1 MEWTRNGPVP
11 TIFDLPF
18 LKLGQILV
26 SPDYI
31 LSFQPPLLTAA
42 LAPSFTFGSASY
54 ALLGMSLLL
63 TLSGAF
69 GTMLWPYAYIGVETK
84 QSFFV
89 LLAGYLALANG
100 KLRTWPRL
108 LLFAATCGCAISM
121 KSVGIVLW
129 PAIAYLIY
137 VQFRG
142 GLRSHRR
149 QIFAIVVVIGTIWAL
164 GALGRHFYWAP
175 KFGSATAFRFWLTDS
190 AFQVFSNIIGV
201 FGSPTKGLFVY
212 APVLLA
218 SIYAVPRAF
227 RVQRE
232 TVIYAVLVTL
242 CYLGLISL
250 LRSPT
255 DDLWGC
261 RYMHVAI
268 APLILCIGV
277 AWPRFRW
284 RREGALVPLV
294 LVGLVISFLG
304 AFYYYGVMD
313 YAMRDA
319 GQNTLEWITGDSVWN
334 HIMLNARLFG
344 VWFHG
349 GTAPVMWTPAHIWV
363 WEPTAD
369 ALPWK
374 SINLR
379 QYCQP
384 QSFVVRFWDVPK
396 SGVVLVIFLV
406 YVGSLVVGLLSL
418 TWVVLRTIKHPQVAD
433 VEDLTVVGNHT
444 HTS

>member
-1 MEWTRNGPVP
+1 MPKNLTEARKTAILLFVGLSGCYLSLSPSSIGGQGYTDEDIQSGLRVLAVAKAWLRGLPKPAMEWTRNGPMP

-26 SPDYI
+26 SPDFI

-42 LAPSFTFGSASY
+42 LATILYLWLRKLCSPS
-54 ALLGMSLLL
+54 MSLLL

-149 QIFAIVVVIGTIWAL
+149 QIFAMVVVIGTIWAL

-175 KFGSATAFRFWLTDS
+175 KFGSATAFRFWLTSS

-212 APVLLA
+212 SPLLLA
-218 SIYAVPRAF
+218 GIYAVPRAF

-232 TVIYAVLVTL
+232 IVIYAVLVTL

-268 APLILCIGV
+268 APLILCIGA
-277 AWPRFRW
+277 AWPHFRW

-294 LVGLVISFLG
+294 LVGLVISFW
-304 AFYYYGVMD
+304 APS
-313 YAMRDA
+313 
-319 GQNTLEWITGDSVWN
+319 IT
-334 HIMLNARLFG
+334 MAL
-344 VWFHG
+344 
-349 GTAPVMWTPAHIWV
+349 WTMP
-363 WEPTAD
+363 
-369 ALPWK
+369 
-374 SINLR
+374 
-379 QYCQP
+379 
-384 QSFVVRFWDVPK
+384 
-396 SGVVLVIFLV
+396 
-406 YVGSLVVGLLSL
+406 
-418 TWVVLRTIKHPQVAD
+418 
-433 VEDLTVVGNHT
+433 
-444 HTS
+444 